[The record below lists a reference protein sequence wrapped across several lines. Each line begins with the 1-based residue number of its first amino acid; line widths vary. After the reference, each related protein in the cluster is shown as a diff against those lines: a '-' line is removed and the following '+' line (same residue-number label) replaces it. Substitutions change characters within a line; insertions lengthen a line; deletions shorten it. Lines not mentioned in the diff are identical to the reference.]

1 MIMKKVLLLCFCLMI
16 FCVGKVGMAMEQQ
29 TVAFIVQD
37 YTEEM
42 EPADYRSWK
51 QVTRWAYRFP
61 YFEIKEGEDVE
72 AARQF
77 LSATSVDKALLDK
90 ALDMLKTEIVV
101 LVRVYD
107 LQEQMDYRMHSS
119 ENGPLVKVSAE
130 ADLLVYRR
138 DKDKI
143 LVDEVRESGVYDLGN
158 YEKPAETIKWRLC
171 DLVNTMEGRE
181 LIR

>member
-1 MIMKKVLLLCFCLMI
+1 MKKILFGILCVVFLCFGRE
-16 FCVGKVGMAMEQQ
+16 VMAMEQQ
-29 TVAFIVQD
+29 PVAFIVQD
-37 YTEEM
+37 FTEEM
-42 EPADYRSWK
+42 EPADYRLWK
-51 QVTRWAYRFP
+51 QVTRWAYRYP
-61 YFEIKEGEDVE
+61 YFEILEGDAVE
-72 AARQF
+72 QGRKF
-77 LSATSVDKALLDK
+77 LSGTTVDKDLLNK
-90 ALDMLKTEIVV
+90 ALDAVKTDIVV

-107 LQEQMDYRMHSS
+107 LEEQMDHRMCSS

-143 LVDEVRESGVYDLGN
+143 LVDEVRESGIYDLGN